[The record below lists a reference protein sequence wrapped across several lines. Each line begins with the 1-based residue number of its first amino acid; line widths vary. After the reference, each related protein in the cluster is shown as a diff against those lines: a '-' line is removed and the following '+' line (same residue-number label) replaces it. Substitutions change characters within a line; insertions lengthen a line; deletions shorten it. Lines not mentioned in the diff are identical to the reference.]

1 MNSQKLFVPLFIT
14 VAGFIIGLGAVTV
27 IDAHGFL
34 GKFSAYWRAAS
45 VRTHKVTMPLI
56 WIGSLLV
63 GVGYALSSSHGVDI
77 SWLWCIYALLILNG
91 SFLTF
96 IISPKLIA
104 NEKAGKPGAELPH
117 RWQML
122 VIMSSLISFG
132 GWWSSLLIYLHALLN
147 P

>member
-1 MNSQKLFVPLFIT
+1 MNSQELFIPLFIT

-27 IDAHGFL
+27 IDTHGFL

-63 GVGYALSSSHGVDI
+63 GVGYALSSSHGMNI
-77 SWLWCIYALLILNG
+77 SWLWWVYALLILNG

-96 IISPKLIA
+96 IISPKLKA
-104 NEKAGKPGAELPH
+104 NEKAGKPEAELPH
-117 RWQML
+117 RWQTL
-122 VIMSSLISFG
+122 VIMSSIVSFS
-132 GWWSSLLIYLHALLN
+132 GWWSSVLIYLHALLN
-147 P
+147 L